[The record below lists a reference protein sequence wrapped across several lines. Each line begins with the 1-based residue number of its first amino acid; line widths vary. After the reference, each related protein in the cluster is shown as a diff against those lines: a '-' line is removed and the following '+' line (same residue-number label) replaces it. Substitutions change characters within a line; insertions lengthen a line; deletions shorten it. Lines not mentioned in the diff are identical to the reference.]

1 MRKELKNNMTNLSG
15 QRRLAA
21 QILKVGQ
28 NRVWIDPERMD
39 DVESAITREEVKKLI
54 HEKVILSLPEQGVS
68 RSRARAVQGKKRVG
82 RRKGVGSRTGA
93 GRARITKKEAW
104 MSKIRSLRKNLREL
118 KASRVITES
127 TYRKLYAIAGSGK
140 FESVAE
146 LERYLKAN
154 DLWRKR

>member
-1 MRKELKNNMTNLSG
+1 MTNLSS

-28 NRVWIDPERMD
+28 NRVWINPERMD
-39 DVESAITREEVKKLI
+39 DVEAAITREEVKKLI
-54 HEKVILSLPEQGVS
+54 HEKIIVSLPKQGVS
-68 RSRARAVQGKKRVG
+68 RSRAKTVREKKRGG
-82 RRKGVGSRTGA
+82 RRKGAGSRTGS
-93 GRARITKKEAW
+93 GHARISKKEAW
-104 MSKIRSLRKNLREL
+104 MSKIRSLRKRLREL
-118 KASRVITES
+118 KASRIITET

-146 LERYLKAN
+146 LERYLKAR